1 MQNEYV
7 IPDIDVLTKQIR
19 YVRRN
24 GFAWSIG
31 DVFPGSAAVSA
42 PVVSRKHE
50 ITASVTLRGP
60 AARLNRKTL
69 LSLAPMVK
77 ATADQLGNLIDHEVQ
92 VV

>member
-31 DVFPGSAAVSA
+31 DVFSGSVSVS
-42 PVVSRKHE
+42 VVSRKHE
-50 ITASVTLRGP
+50 ITGSVTLRGL

-69 LSLAPMVK
+69 LSLAPIVK
-77 ATADQLGNLIDHEVQ
+77 APADQLGNLIDHEAQ

>member
-7 IPDIDVLTKQIR
+7 IPDIDVLKKQIR

-31 DVFPGSAAVSA
+31 DVFPGSAAVSV
-42 PVVSRKHE
+42 PVVSSKHE

-60 AARLNRKTL
+60 EARLDRKTL
-69 LSLAPMVK
+69 LSLAPIVK
-77 ATADQLGNLIDHEVQ
+77 ATANQLEKLIDHEVR